1 MESTEPQGNLREMT
15 FWDRSAIVLLGAAGF
30 VFSYDAL
37 RQIALAIHARESLSF
52 LFPVFVDGFIAYGVR
67 AIVLLRHQRFA
78 ARLYAW
84 FLFLAATGASLGAN
98 SLHAVTLNDSPHA
111 GRSALHL
118 TDSVVGG
125 LSMLAPLAL
134 AGSVHLY
141 ILMARTAERAV
152 PDRADTGPGPVREMS
167 PALEH
172 VAAQH
177 RPFTS
182 EAHAP
187 VPPWPLT
194 AGPSVPPSSAAEL
207 VDLRKADSLPC
218 QEGRAE
224 VAAARPSA
232 EADGRET
239 ASESANGPD
248 GDGPDGVPSTAV
260 PESTESSVPRAVRV
274 PADEEKP
281 PVPDDSDRPQDREA
295 NGRDDDAESS
305 VPKAVRVPA
314 DEEKPPVPD
323 DADRPQDREADDDWA
338 AELLPIARAAAERAG
353 RTSREVVGEAV
364 RRHRAISNDR
374 LGLLLARLKE
384 EGDEVAEEPVTASSA
399 LW

>member
-1 MESTEPQGNLREMT
+1 MSYARIDTTESTEPQGSLREMT

-98 SLHAVTLNDSPHA
+98 SLHAVTLNDSPQA

-182 EAHAP
+182 EASAP
-187 VPPWPLT
+187 VPPRPLT

-207 VDLRKADSLPC
+207 VDLRKADFLPC

-224 VAAARPSA
+224 VAAARPSV
-232 EADGRET
+232 EADGREN

-248 GDGPDGVPSTAV
+248 CDGPDGVPSTAV
-260 PESTESSVPRAVRV
+260 PESTESSVPKADRV

-281 PVPDDSDRPQDREA
+281 
-295 NGRDDDAESS
+295 S
-305 VPKAVRVPA
+305 VP
-314 DEEKPPVPD
+314 
-323 DADRPQDREADDDWA
+323 DRPQDREADDDWA